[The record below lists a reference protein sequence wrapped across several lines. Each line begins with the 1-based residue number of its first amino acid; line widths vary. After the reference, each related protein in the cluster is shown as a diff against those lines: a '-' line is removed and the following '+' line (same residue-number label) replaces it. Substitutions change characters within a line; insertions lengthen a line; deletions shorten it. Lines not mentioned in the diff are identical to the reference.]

1 MSQSQKLIT
10 TNYGLNNAKNF
21 IMSFDTT
28 ADNRYYFFAGYSVP
42 FNTIQTAYDDTH
54 DTLSD
59 AYRNMLYG
67 KKIYS
72 SDVALSIPRYDYQ
85 SNTVHAMY
93 DDVDA
98 NIFNEEFYAIVTEG
112 TYKHVF
118 KCVDNN
124 GNTASTISPSISQVT
139 ANDEIYQTS
148 DGYKWK
154 YMCTSS
160 QSQTNKFM
168 TTDYFPVFENTSVT
182 AAAVPG
188 SIDIVKLVD
197 GGSGYFN
204 YLTGTFSVSDTRL
217 NANSLVYALSN
228 SASTTNN
235 AYTGCYLHITSGTG
249 QGQYQK
255 VLASFA
261 NSTKKFVVLDST
273 FPINPDNTSQYELY
287 PAVEI
292 IGDYTQSINAYAIAI
307 INSYSGNSVSSIKM
321 LSRGRDFKYAT
332 AVVNASPIVVSSSNF
347 RQASIRPILPPK
359 DGHGANI
366 FAELGA
372 KYATIGVN
380 LANSEGN
387 TIVANASYSQIGI
400 MKNPL
405 FSNVS
410 MTLTAVSSAFSI
422 GEKVFR
428 INPVKIVGTATI
440 NLYSTAVTGSGTDF
454 NNQFNSGDM
463 IYLVSND
470 STTYQ
475 LSTVN
480 SVGNSTYLTL
490 TTNSIF
496 TDTSASI
503 SLPDSD
509 SSGYVIQATTGAIQV
524 TNSYGIFSNSDL
536 IVGSQTGC
544 KATVNTVS
552 RSNQTKSFDTF
563 VQMFSYDGTLNSGTF
578 VNNEIITPST
588 DTFTANAVYNSLVNY
603 GSYNRL
609 YVTQAIGTFNLGA
622 SNTVRG
628 TNSGAIFTPTN
639 KYYPEIVYGSGDI
652 LYIENIDAVNRR
664 SDQTETF
671 KLTLEF

>member
-21 IMSFDTT
+21 LKSFDTT
-28 ADNRYYFFAGYSVP
+28 DDNRYYFFAGYSVP
-42 FNTIQTAYDDTH
+42 FNTIQKAYDDSH

-72 SDVALSIPRYDYQ
+72 SDVALSVLRYDYQ
-85 SNTVHAMY
+85 SNTVYAMY
-93 DDVDA
+93 DDVDP
-98 NIFNEEFYAIVTEG
+98 NIFNEEFYTIVTEG

-188 SIDIVKLVD
+188 SIDIIKIVD

-204 YLTGTFSVSDTRL
+204 YLTGTFSTSDTRL
-217 NANSLVYALSN
+217 NANSIVYALSN
-228 SASTTNN
+228 SASSTNN

-255 VLASFA
+255 VIGSYA
-261 NSTKKFVVLDST
+261 NSSKKFVVLDST

-321 LSRGRDFKYAT
+321 LNRGRDFKYAT
-332 AVVNASPIVVSSSNF
+332 AVVNASAIVTSSSNF
-347 RQASIRPILPPK
+347 RQAAVRPILPPK

-366 FAELGA
+366 FAELGS

-405 FSNVS
+405 FCNVS
-410 MTLTAVSSAFSI
+410 MTLTAVSSVFSI
-422 GEKVFR
+422 GEQVFR
-428 INPVKIVGTATI
+428 INPVKIVGTSTI
-440 NLYSTAVTGSGTDF
+440 NLYSQAVTGSGTDF
-454 NNQFNSGDM
+454 KNQFNSGDM
-463 IYLVSND
+463 IYFVSND

-475 LSTVN
+475 LSTIN

-503 SLPDSD
+503 SLPNSD
-509 SSGYVIQATTGAIQV
+509 SSGYVIQVTTGAIQV

-536 IVGSQTGC
+536 IIGYQTGC

-578 VNNEIITPST
+578 TNNEIITPSV

-622 SNTVRG
+622 SNTIKG
-628 TNSGAIFTPTN
+628 TNSGAIFTPNN
-639 KYYPEIVYGSGDI
+639 KYYPEIVYGSGDV

>member
-85 SNTVHAMY
+85 SNTVYAMY

-188 SIDIVKLVD
+188 SIDIVKVVD